1 MSEETMA
8 SYNKELEA
16 SFRKIEEGDIIEGTV
31 IGVTESEVILDLKY
45 YTEGI
50 IRLADYTED
59 PDFSI
64 KQDVAIGDTVSAEV
78 ISLDDGNGNILLS
91 RKQANDVLAW
101 DKLKEYMENGTDL
114 TVQIKGVVN
123 KGVIAYVEGIRGFI
137 PASKLSLS
145 YVENLE
151 DWLLKEIQVRVI
163 TADAEAHRL
172 VLSAREILKEKE
184 AEEDV
189 YKRQVLA
196 SPTCV
201 TFMSDALAWPAGVPS
216 LPDVLSWPCGCFR
229 SSSSMASGSSSG
241 GIGVSSAAARIT
253 APISFI
259 CSSVS
264 FSSSIP
270 TSSCST
276 CSSDNFFSYVSFNAF
291 SLFCTF
297 SLLILSFSSIC
308 TILLPILPEAPASAA
323 WNG

>member
-64 KQDVAIGDTVSAEV
+64 KQDVAIGDTVSAQV

-91 RKQANDVLAW
+91 RKQANDILAW
-101 DKLKEYMENGTDL
+101 DKLKEYMENSTNL

-163 TADAEAHRL
+163 TADVQEHRL

-184 AEEDV
+184 AEEKKALVSNVQVGLVTEGVVESVKDYGAFVRLSNGLTGLVHVSQISDKHIKNPRTVLNEGDTVKVKVIGIKDGKISLSMKALNDV
-189 YKRQVLA
+189 A
-196 SPTCV
+196 SQEIQEEAVEIPQAEEIG
-201 TFMSDALAWPAGVPS
+201 SNLGALLKG
-216 LPDVLSWPCGCFR
+216 FH
-229 SSSSMASGSSSG
+229 
-241 GIGVSSAAARIT
+241 
-253 APISFI
+253 F
-259 CSSVS
+259 
-264 FSSSIP
+264 
-270 TSSCST
+270 
-276 CSSDNFFSYVSFNAF
+276 
-291 SLFCTF
+291 
-297 SLLILSFSSIC
+297 
-308 TILLPILPEAPASAA
+308 E
-323 WNG
+323 

>member
-184 AEEDV
+184 AEEKKALVSNVQVGLVTEGVVESVKDYGAFVRLSNGLTGLVHVSQISDKHIKNPLTVLNEGDTVKVKVIGIKDGKISLSMKALNDV
-189 YKRQVLA
+189 A
-196 SPTCV
+196 SEEIQEEAVEIPQAEEIG
-201 TFMSDALAWPAGVPS
+201 SNLGALLKG
-216 LPDVLSWPCGCFR
+216 FH
-229 SSSSMASGSSSG
+229 
-241 GIGVSSAAARIT
+241 
-253 APISFI
+253 F
-259 CSSVS
+259 
-264 FSSSIP
+264 
-270 TSSCST
+270 
-276 CSSDNFFSYVSFNAF
+276 
-291 SLFCTF
+291 
-297 SLLILSFSSIC
+297 
-308 TILLPILPEAPASAA
+308 E
-323 WNG
+323 

>member
-114 TVQIKGVVN
+114 TVQTKGVVN

-184 AEEDV
+184 AEEKKALVSNVQVGLVTEGVVESVKDYGAFVRLSNGLTGLVHVSQISDKHIKNPRTVLNEGDTVKVKVIGIKDGKISLSMKALNDV
-189 YKRQVLA
+189 A
-196 SPTCV
+196 SEEIQEEAVEIPQAEEIG
-201 TFMSDALAWPAGVPS
+201 SNLGALLKG
-216 LPDVLSWPCGCFR
+216 FH
-229 SSSSMASGSSSG
+229 
-241 GIGVSSAAARIT
+241 
-253 APISFI
+253 F
-259 CSSVS
+259 
-264 FSSSIP
+264 
-270 TSSCST
+270 
-276 CSSDNFFSYVSFNAF
+276 
-291 SLFCTF
+291 
-297 SLLILSFSSIC
+297 
-308 TILLPILPEAPASAA
+308 E
-323 WNG
+323 

>member
-184 AEEDV
+184 AEEKKALVSNVQVGLVTEGVVESVKDYGAFVRLSNGLTGLVHVSQISDKHIKNPRTVLNEGDTVKVKVIGIKDGKISLSMKALNDV
-189 YKRQVLA
+189 A
-196 SPTCV
+196 SEEIQEEAVEIPQAEEIG
-201 TFMSDALAWPAGVPS
+201 SNLGALLKG
-216 LPDVLSWPCGCFR
+216 FH
-229 SSSSMASGSSSG
+229 
-241 GIGVSSAAARIT
+241 
-253 APISFI
+253 F
-259 CSSVS
+259 
-264 FSSSIP
+264 
-270 TSSCST
+270 
-276 CSSDNFFSYVSFNAF
+276 
-291 SLFCTF
+291 
-297 SLLILSFSSIC
+297 
-308 TILLPILPEAPASAA
+308 E
-323 WNG
+323 

>member
-184 AEEDV
+184 AEEKKALVSNVQVGLVTEGVVESVKDYGAFVRLSNGLTGLVHVSQISDKHIKNPRTVLNEGDTVKVKVIGIKDGKISLSMKALNDV
-189 YKRQVLA
+189 A
-196 SPTCV
+196 SEEIQEE
-201 TFMSDALAWPAGVPS
+201 ALE
-216 LPDVLSWPCGCFR
+216 
-229 SSSSMASGSSSG
+229 
-241 GIGVSSAAARIT
+241 
-253 APISFI
+253 
-259 CSSVS
+259 
-264 FSSSIP
+264 IP
-270 TSSCST
+270 Q
-276 CSSDNFFSYVSFNAF
+276 A
-291 SLFCTF
+291 
-297 SLLILSFSSIC
+297 
-308 TILLPILPEAPASAA
+308 E
-323 WNG
+323 

>member
-64 KQDVAIGDTVSAEV
+64 KQDVAIGDTVSAQV

-91 RKQANDVLAW
+91 RKQANDILAW

-163 TADAEAHRL
+163 TADAQEHRL
-172 VLSAREILKEKE
+172 VLSAREILKEK
-184 AEEDV
+184 AEEEKKALVSNVQVGLVTEGVVESVKDYGAFVRLSNGLTGLVHVSQISDKHIKNPRTVLNEGDTVKVKVIGIKDGKISLSMKALNDV
-189 YKRQVLA
+189 A
-196 SPTCV
+196 SEEIQEEAVEIPQAEEIG
-201 TFMSDALAWPAGVPS
+201 SNLGALLKG
-216 LPDVLSWPCGCFR
+216 FH
-229 SSSSMASGSSSG
+229 
-241 GIGVSSAAARIT
+241 
-253 APISFI
+253 F
-259 CSSVS
+259 
-264 FSSSIP
+264 
-270 TSSCST
+270 
-276 CSSDNFFSYVSFNAF
+276 
-291 SLFCTF
+291 
-297 SLLILSFSSIC
+297 
-308 TILLPILPEAPASAA
+308 E
-323 WNG
+323 

>member
-1 MSEETMA
+1 MA

-184 AEEDV
+184 AEEKKALVSNVQVGLVTEGVVESVKDYGAFVRLSNGLTGLVHVSQISDKHIKNPRTVLNEGDTVKVKVIGIKDGKISLSMKALNDV
-189 YKRQVLA
+189 A
-196 SPTCV
+196 SEEIQEEAVEIPQAEEIG
-201 TFMSDALAWPAGVPS
+201 SNLGALLKG
-216 LPDVLSWPCGCFR
+216 FH
-229 SSSSMASGSSSG
+229 
-241 GIGVSSAAARIT
+241 
-253 APISFI
+253 F
-259 CSSVS
+259 
-264 FSSSIP
+264 
-270 TSSCST
+270 
-276 CSSDNFFSYVSFNAF
+276 
-291 SLFCTF
+291 
-297 SLLILSFSSIC
+297 
-308 TILLPILPEAPASAA
+308 E
-323 WNG
+323 

>member
-101 DKLKEYMENGTDL
+101 DKLKEYMENGTNL

-163 TADAEAHRL
+163 TADAQEHRL
-172 VLSAREILKEKE
+172 VLSAREILKEK
-184 AEEDV
+184 AEEEKKALVSNVQVGLVTEGVVESVKDYGAFVRLSNGLTGLVHVSQISDKHIKNPRTVLNEGDTVKVKVIGIKDGKISLSMKALNDV
-189 YKRQVLA
+189 A
-196 SPTCV
+196 SEEIQEEAVKIPQAEEIG
-201 TFMSDALAWPAGVPS
+201 SNLGALLKG
-216 LPDVLSWPCGCFR
+216 FH
-229 SSSSMASGSSSG
+229 
-241 GIGVSSAAARIT
+241 
-253 APISFI
+253 F
-259 CSSVS
+259 
-264 FSSSIP
+264 
-270 TSSCST
+270 
-276 CSSDNFFSYVSFNAF
+276 
-291 SLFCTF
+291 
-297 SLLILSFSSIC
+297 
-308 TILLPILPEAPASAA
+308 E
-323 WNG
+323 

>member
-184 AEEDV
+184 AEEKKALVSNVQVGLVTEGVVESVKDYGAFVRLSNGLTGLVHVSQISDKHIKNPCTVLNEGDTVKVKVIGIKDGKISLSMKALNDV
-189 YKRQVLA
+189 A
-196 SPTCV
+196 SEEIQEEAVEIPQAEEIG
-201 TFMSDALAWPAGVPS
+201 SNLGALLKG
-216 LPDVLSWPCGCFR
+216 FH
-229 SSSSMASGSSSG
+229 
-241 GIGVSSAAARIT
+241 
-253 APISFI
+253 F
-259 CSSVS
+259 
-264 FSSSIP
+264 
-270 TSSCST
+270 
-276 CSSDNFFSYVSFNAF
+276 
-291 SLFCTF
+291 
-297 SLLILSFSSIC
+297 
-308 TILLPILPEAPASAA
+308 E
-323 WNG
+323 

>member
-184 AEEDV
+184 AEEKKALV
-189 YKRQVLA
+189 SNVQVGL
-196 SPTCV
+196 V
-201 TFMSDALAWPAGVPS
+201 TEGVVESVKDYGAFVRLSNGLTGLVHVSQISDKHIKNPAP
-216 LPDVLSWPCGCFR
+216 F
-229 SSSSMASGSSSG
+229 
-241 GIGVSSAAARIT
+241 
-253 APISFI
+253 
-259 CSSVS
+259 
-264 FSSSIP
+264 
-270 TSSCST
+270 
-276 CSSDNFFSYVSFNAF
+276 
-291 SLFCTF
+291 
-297 SLLILSFSSIC
+297 
-308 TILLPILPEAPASAA
+308 
-323 WNG
+323 

>member
-114 TVQIKGVVN
+114 TVQIKGVIN

-184 AEEDV
+184 AEEKKALVSNVQVGLVTEGVVESVKDYGAFVRLSNGLTGLVHVSQISDKHIKNPRTVLNEGDTVKVKVIGIKDGKISLSMKALNDV
-189 YKRQVLA
+189 A
-196 SPTCV
+196 SEEIQEEAVEIPQAEEIG
-201 TFMSDALAWPAGVPS
+201 SNLGALLKG
-216 LPDVLSWPCGCFR
+216 FH
-229 SSSSMASGSSSG
+229 
-241 GIGVSSAAARIT
+241 
-253 APISFI
+253 F
-259 CSSVS
+259 
-264 FSSSIP
+264 
-270 TSSCST
+270 
-276 CSSDNFFSYVSFNAF
+276 
-291 SLFCTF
+291 
-297 SLLILSFSSIC
+297 
-308 TILLPILPEAPASAA
+308 E
-323 WNG
+323 

>member
-172 VLSAREILKEKE
+172 VLSAREILKEK
-184 AEEDV
+184 AEEEKKALVSNVQVGLVTEGVVESVKDYGAFVRLSNGLTGLVHVSQISDKHIKNPRTVLNEGDTVKVKVIGIKDGKISLSMKALNDV
-189 YKRQVLA
+189 A
-196 SPTCV
+196 SEEIQEEAVEIPQAEEIG
-201 TFMSDALAWPAGVPS
+201 SNLGALLKG
-216 LPDVLSWPCGCFR
+216 FH
-229 SSSSMASGSSSG
+229 
-241 GIGVSSAAARIT
+241 
-253 APISFI
+253 F
-259 CSSVS
+259 
-264 FSSSIP
+264 
-270 TSSCST
+270 
-276 CSSDNFFSYVSFNAF
+276 
-291 SLFCTF
+291 
-297 SLLILSFSSIC
+297 
-308 TILLPILPEAPASAA
+308 E
-323 WNG
+323 

>member
-101 DKLKEYMENGTDL
+101 DKLKEYMENGTNL

-184 AEEDV
+184 AEEKKALVSNVQVGLVTEGVVESVKDYGAFVRLSNGLTGLVHVSQISDKHIKNPRTVLNEGDTVKVKVIGIKDGKISLSMKALNDV
-189 YKRQVLA
+189 A
-196 SPTCV
+196 SEEIQEEAVEIPQAEEIG
-201 TFMSDALAWPAGVPS
+201 SNLGALLKG
-216 LPDVLSWPCGCFR
+216 FH
-229 SSSSMASGSSSG
+229 
-241 GIGVSSAAARIT
+241 
-253 APISFI
+253 F
-259 CSSVS
+259 
-264 FSSSIP
+264 
-270 TSSCST
+270 
-276 CSSDNFFSYVSFNAF
+276 
-291 SLFCTF
+291 
-297 SLLILSFSSIC
+297 
-308 TILLPILPEAPASAA
+308 E
-323 WNG
+323 

>member
-184 AEEDV
+184 AEEKKALVSNVQVGLVTEGVVESVKDYGAFVRLSNGLTGLVHVSQISDKHIKNPRTVLNEGDTVKVKVIGIKDGKISLSMKALNDV
-189 YKRQVLA
+189 VSEEIQEEAVEIPQAEEIGSNLG
-196 SPTCV
+196 
-201 TFMSDALAWPAGVPS
+201 ALLKG
-216 LPDVLSWPCGCFR
+216 FH
-229 SSSSMASGSSSG
+229 
-241 GIGVSSAAARIT
+241 
-253 APISFI
+253 F
-259 CSSVS
+259 
-264 FSSSIP
+264 
-270 TSSCST
+270 
-276 CSSDNFFSYVSFNAF
+276 
-291 SLFCTF
+291 
-297 SLLILSFSSIC
+297 
-308 TILLPILPEAPASAA
+308 E
-323 WNG
+323 

>member
-184 AEEDV
+184 AEEKKARVSNVQVGLVTEGVVESVKDYGAFVRLSNGLTGLVHVSQISDKHIKNPRTVLNEGDTVKVKVIGIKDGKISLSMKALNDV
-189 YKRQVLA
+189 A
-196 SPTCV
+196 SEEIQEEAVEIPQAEEIG
-201 TFMSDALAWPAGVPS
+201 SNLGALLKG
-216 LPDVLSWPCGCFR
+216 FH
-229 SSSSMASGSSSG
+229 
-241 GIGVSSAAARIT
+241 
-253 APISFI
+253 F
-259 CSSVS
+259 
-264 FSSSIP
+264 
-270 TSSCST
+270 
-276 CSSDNFFSYVSFNAF
+276 
-291 SLFCTF
+291 
-297 SLLILSFSSIC
+297 
-308 TILLPILPEAPASAA
+308 E
-323 WNG
+323 

>member
-101 DKLKEYMENGTDL
+101 DKLKEYMENSTNL

-163 TADAEAHRL
+163 TADAQEHRL

-184 AEEDV
+184 AEEKKALVSNVQVGLVTEGVVESVKDYGAFVRLSNGLTGLVHVSQISDKHIKNPRTVLNEGDTVKVKVIGIKDGKISLSMKALNDV
-189 YKRQVLA
+189 A
-196 SPTCV
+196 SEEIQEEAVEIPQAEEIG
-201 TFMSDALAWPAGVPS
+201 SNLGALLKG
-216 LPDVLSWPCGCFR
+216 FH
-229 SSSSMASGSSSG
+229 
-241 GIGVSSAAARIT
+241 
-253 APISFI
+253 F
-259 CSSVS
+259 
-264 FSSSIP
+264 
-270 TSSCST
+270 
-276 CSSDNFFSYVSFNAF
+276 
-291 SLFCTF
+291 
-297 SLLILSFSSIC
+297 
-308 TILLPILPEAPASAA
+308 E
-323 WNG
+323 

>member
-64 KQDVAIGDTVSAEV
+64 KQDVAIGDTVSAQV

-91 RKQANDVLAW
+91 RKQANDILAW
-101 DKLKEYMENGTDL
+101 DKLKEYMENSTNL

-163 TADAEAHRL
+163 TADVQEHRL

-184 AEEDV
+184 AEEKKALVSNVQVGLVTEGVVESVKDYGAFVRLSNGLTGLVHVSQISDKHIKNPRTVLNEGDTVKVKVIGIKDGKISLSMKALNDV
-189 YKRQVLA
+189 A
-196 SPTCV
+196 SEEIQEEAVEIPQAEEIG
-201 TFMSDALAWPAGVPS
+201 SNLGALLKG
-216 LPDVLSWPCGCFR
+216 FH
-229 SSSSMASGSSSG
+229 
-241 GIGVSSAAARIT
+241 
-253 APISFI
+253 F
-259 CSSVS
+259 
-264 FSSSIP
+264 
-270 TSSCST
+270 
-276 CSSDNFFSYVSFNAF
+276 
-291 SLFCTF
+291 
-297 SLLILSFSSIC
+297 
-308 TILLPILPEAPASAA
+308 E
-323 WNG
+323 

>member
-91 RKQANDVLAW
+91 RKQANGVLAW

-184 AEEDV
+184 AEEKKALVSNVQVGLVTEGVVESVKDYGAFVRLSNGLTGLVHVSQISDKHIKNPRTVLNEGDTVKVKVIGIKDGKISLSMKALNDV
-189 YKRQVLA
+189 A
-196 SPTCV
+196 SEEIQEEAVEIPQAEEIG
-201 TFMSDALAWPAGVPS
+201 SNLGALLKG
-216 LPDVLSWPCGCFR
+216 FH
-229 SSSSMASGSSSG
+229 
-241 GIGVSSAAARIT
+241 
-253 APISFI
+253 F
-259 CSSVS
+259 
-264 FSSSIP
+264 
-270 TSSCST
+270 
-276 CSSDNFFSYVSFNAF
+276 
-291 SLFCTF
+291 
-297 SLLILSFSSIC
+297 
-308 TILLPILPEAPASAA
+308 E
-323 WNG
+323 

>member
-91 RKQANDVLAW
+91 RKQANDLLAW
-101 DKLKEYMENGTDL
+101 DKLKEYMENGTD
-114 TVQIKGVVN
+114 
-123 KGVIAYVEGIRGFI
+123 

-163 TADAEAHRL
+163 TADAQEHRL

-184 AEEDV
+184 AEEKKALVSNVQVGLVTEGVVESVKDYGAFVRLSNGLTGLVHVSQISDKHIKNPRTVLNEGDTVKVKVIGIKDGKISLSMKALNDV
-189 YKRQVLA
+189 A
-196 SPTCV
+196 SEEIQEEAVEIPQAEEIG
-201 TFMSDALAWPAGVPS
+201 SNLGALLKG
-216 LPDVLSWPCGCFR
+216 FH
-229 SSSSMASGSSSG
+229 
-241 GIGVSSAAARIT
+241 
-253 APISFI
+253 F
-259 CSSVS
+259 
-264 FSSSIP
+264 
-270 TSSCST
+270 
-276 CSSDNFFSYVSFNAF
+276 
-291 SLFCTF
+291 
-297 SLLILSFSSIC
+297 
-308 TILLPILPEAPASAA
+308 E
-323 WNG
+323 

>member
-151 DWLLKEIQVRVI
+151 DWLLKEIQVHVI
-163 TADAEAHRL
+163 TADAQEHRL

-184 AEEDV
+184 AEEKKALVSNVQVGLVTEGVVESVKDYGAFVRLSNGLTGLVHVSQISDKHIKNPRTVLNEGDTVKVKVIGIKDGKISLSMKALNDV
-189 YKRQVLA
+189 A
-196 SPTCV
+196 SEEIQEEAVEIPQAEEIG
-201 TFMSDALAWPAGVPS
+201 SNLGALLKG
-216 LPDVLSWPCGCFR
+216 FH
-229 SSSSMASGSSSG
+229 
-241 GIGVSSAAARIT
+241 
-253 APISFI
+253 F
-259 CSSVS
+259 
-264 FSSSIP
+264 
-270 TSSCST
+270 
-276 CSSDNFFSYVSFNAF
+276 
-291 SLFCTF
+291 
-297 SLLILSFSSIC
+297 
-308 TILLPILPEAPASAA
+308 E
-323 WNG
+323 

>member
-8 SYNKELEA
+8 FYNKELEA

-184 AEEDV
+184 AEEKKALVSNVQVGLVTEGVVESVKDYGAFVRLSNGLTGLVHVSQISDKHIKNPRTVLNEGDTVKVKVIGIKDGKISLSMKALNDV
-189 YKRQVLA
+189 A
-196 SPTCV
+196 SEEIQEEAVEIPQAEEIG
-201 TFMSDALAWPAGVPS
+201 SNLGALLKG
-216 LPDVLSWPCGCFR
+216 FH
-229 SSSSMASGSSSG
+229 
-241 GIGVSSAAARIT
+241 
-253 APISFI
+253 F
-259 CSSVS
+259 
-264 FSSSIP
+264 
-270 TSSCST
+270 
-276 CSSDNFFSYVSFNAF
+276 
-291 SLFCTF
+291 
-297 SLLILSFSSIC
+297 
-308 TILLPILPEAPASAA
+308 E
-323 WNG
+323 

>member
-123 KGVIAYVEGIRGFI
+123 KGGIAYVEGIRGFI

-184 AEEDV
+184 AEEKKALVSNVQVGLVTEGVVESVKDYGAFVRLSNGLTGLVHVSQISDKHIKNPRTVLNEGDTVKVKVIGIKDGKISLSMKALNDV
-189 YKRQVLA
+189 A
-196 SPTCV
+196 SEEIQEEAVEIPQAEEIG
-201 TFMSDALAWPAGVPS
+201 SNLGALLKG
-216 LPDVLSWPCGCFR
+216 FH
-229 SSSSMASGSSSG
+229 
-241 GIGVSSAAARIT
+241 
-253 APISFI
+253 F
-259 CSSVS
+259 
-264 FSSSIP
+264 
-270 TSSCST
+270 
-276 CSSDNFFSYVSFNAF
+276 
-291 SLFCTF
+291 
-297 SLLILSFSSIC
+297 
-308 TILLPILPEAPASAA
+308 E
-323 WNG
+323 

>member
-64 KQDVAIGDTVSAEV
+64 KQDVAIGDTVSAQV

-91 RKQANDVLAW
+91 RKQANDILAW
-101 DKLKEYMENGTDL
+101 DKLKEYMENSTNL

-163 TADAEAHRL
+163 TADAQEHRL

-184 AEEDV
+184 AEEKKALVSNVQVGLVTEGVVESVKDYGAFVRLSNGLTGLVHVSQISDKHIKNPRTVLNEGDTVKVKVIGIKDGKISLSMKALNDV
-189 YKRQVLA
+189 A
-196 SPTCV
+196 SEEIQEEAVEIPQAEEIG
-201 TFMSDALAWPAGVPS
+201 SNLGALLKGFHFEYAY
-216 LPDVLSWPCGCFR
+216 R
-229 SSSSMASGSSSG
+229 
-241 GIGVSSAAARIT
+241 T
-253 APISFI
+253 K
-259 CSSVS
+259 
-264 FSSSIP
+264 
-270 TSSCST
+270 
-276 CSSDNFFSYVSFNAF
+276 
-291 SLFCTF
+291 
-297 SLLILSFSSIC
+297 
-308 TILLPILPEAPASAA
+308 
-323 WNG
+323 

>member
-101 DKLKEYMENGTDL
+101 DKLKEYMDNGTNL

-163 TADAEAHRL
+163 TADVEAHRL

-184 AEEDV
+184 AEEKKALVSNVQVGLVTEGVVESVKDYGAFVRLSNGLTGLVHVSQISDKHIKNPRTVLNEGDTVKVKVIGIKDGKLSLSMKALNDV
-189 YKRQVLA
+189 A
-196 SPTCV
+196 SEEIQEEAV
-201 TFMSDALAWPAGVPS
+201 E
-216 LPDVLSWPCGCFR
+216 
-229 SSSSMASGSSSG
+229 
-241 GIGVSSAAARIT
+241 I
-253 APISFI
+253 
-259 CSSVS
+259 
-264 FSSSIP
+264 
-270 TSSCST
+270 
-276 CSSDNFFSYVSFNAF
+276 
-291 SLFCTF
+291 
-297 SLLILSFSSIC
+297 
-308 TILLPILPEAPASAA
+308 PEAEEIGSNLGALLK
-323 WNG
+323 GFHFE

>member
-163 TADAEAHRL
+163 TADSQEHRL

-184 AEEDV
+184 AEEKKALVSNVQVGLVTEGVVESVKDYGAFVRLSNGLTGLVHVSQISDKHIKNPRTVLNEGDTVKVKVIGIKDGKISLSMKALNDV
-189 YKRQVLA
+189 A
-196 SPTCV
+196 SEEIQEEAVEIPQAEEIG
-201 TFMSDALAWPAGVPS
+201 SNLGALLKG
-216 LPDVLSWPCGCFR
+216 FH
-229 SSSSMASGSSSG
+229 
-241 GIGVSSAAARIT
+241 
-253 APISFI
+253 F
-259 CSSVS
+259 
-264 FSSSIP
+264 
-270 TSSCST
+270 
-276 CSSDNFFSYVSFNAF
+276 
-291 SLFCTF
+291 
-297 SLLILSFSSIC
+297 
-308 TILLPILPEAPASAA
+308 E
-323 WNG
+323 

>member
-59 PDFSI
+59 PAFSL
-64 KQDVAIGDTVSAEV
+64 KQDVAIGDTVSAQV

-91 RKQANDVLAW
+91 RKQANDILAW

-184 AEEDV
+184 AEEKKALVSNVQVGLVTEGVVESVKDYGAFVRLSNGLTGLVHVSQISDKHIKNPRTVLNEGDTVKVKVIGIKDGKISLSMKALNDV
-189 YKRQVLA
+189 A
-196 SPTCV
+196 SEEIQEEAVEIPQAEEIG
-201 TFMSDALAWPAGVPS
+201 SNLGALLKG
-216 LPDVLSWPCGCFR
+216 FH
-229 SSSSMASGSSSG
+229 
-241 GIGVSSAAARIT
+241 
-253 APISFI
+253 F
-259 CSSVS
+259 
-264 FSSSIP
+264 
-270 TSSCST
+270 
-276 CSSDNFFSYVSFNAF
+276 
-291 SLFCTF
+291 
-297 SLLILSFSSIC
+297 
-308 TILLPILPEAPASAA
+308 E
-323 WNG
+323 

>member
-91 RKQANDVLAW
+91 RKQANDVLVW

-123 KGVIAYVEGIRGFI
+123 KGVIAYAEGIRGFI

-184 AEEDV
+184 AEEKKALVSNVQVGLVTEGVVESVKDYGAFVRLSNGLTGLVHVSQISDKHIKNPRTVLNEGDTVKVKVIGIKDGKISLSMKALNDV
-189 YKRQVLA
+189 A
-196 SPTCV
+196 SEEIQEEAVEIPQAEEIG
-201 TFMSDALAWPAGVPS
+201 SNLGALLKG
-216 LPDVLSWPCGCFR
+216 FH
-229 SSSSMASGSSSG
+229 
-241 GIGVSSAAARIT
+241 
-253 APISFI
+253 F
-259 CSSVS
+259 
-264 FSSSIP
+264 
-270 TSSCST
+270 
-276 CSSDNFFSYVSFNAF
+276 
-291 SLFCTF
+291 
-297 SLLILSFSSIC
+297 
-308 TILLPILPEAPASAA
+308 E
-323 WNG
+323 

>member
-163 TADAEAHRL
+163 TADAQEHRL

-184 AEEDV
+184 AEEKKALVSNVQVGLVTEGVVESVKDYGAFVRLSNGLTGLVHVSQISDKHIKNPRTVLNEGDTVKVKVIGIKDGKISLSMKALNDV
-189 YKRQVLA
+189 A
-196 SPTCV
+196 SEEIQEEAVEIPQAEEIG
-201 TFMSDALAWPAGVPS
+201 SNLGALLKG
-216 LPDVLSWPCGCFR
+216 FH
-229 SSSSMASGSSSG
+229 
-241 GIGVSSAAARIT
+241 
-253 APISFI
+253 F
-259 CSSVS
+259 
-264 FSSSIP
+264 
-270 TSSCST
+270 
-276 CSSDNFFSYVSFNAF
+276 
-291 SLFCTF
+291 
-297 SLLILSFSSIC
+297 
-308 TILLPILPEAPASAA
+308 E
-323 WNG
+323 

>member
-184 AEEDV
+184 AEEKKALVSNVQVGLVTEGVVESVKDYGAFVRLSNGLTGLVHVSQISDKHIKNPRTVLNEGDTVKVKVIGIKDGKISLSMKALNDV
-189 YKRQVLA
+189 A
-196 SPTCV
+196 SKEIQEEAVEIPQAEEIG
-201 TFMSDALAWPAGVPS
+201 SNLGALLKG
-216 LPDVLSWPCGCFR
+216 FH
-229 SSSSMASGSSSG
+229 
-241 GIGVSSAAARIT
+241 
-253 APISFI
+253 F
-259 CSSVS
+259 
-264 FSSSIP
+264 
-270 TSSCST
+270 
-276 CSSDNFFSYVSFNAF
+276 
-291 SLFCTF
+291 
-297 SLLILSFSSIC
+297 
-308 TILLPILPEAPASAA
+308 E
-323 WNG
+323 

>member
-64 KQDVAIGDTVSAEV
+64 KQDVAIGDTVSAQV

-91 RKQANDVLAW
+91 RKQANDILAW

-172 VLSAREILKEKE
+172 VLSAREILKQKE
-184 AEEDV
+184 AEEKKALVSNVQVGLVTEGVVESVKDYGAFVRLSNGLTGLVHVSQISDKHIKNPRTVLNEGDTVKVKVIGIKDGKISLSMKALNDV
-189 YKRQVLA
+189 A
-196 SPTCV
+196 SEEIQEEAVEIPQAEEIG
-201 TFMSDALAWPAGVPS
+201 SNLGALLKG
-216 LPDVLSWPCGCFR
+216 FH
-229 SSSSMASGSSSG
+229 
-241 GIGVSSAAARIT
+241 
-253 APISFI
+253 F
-259 CSSVS
+259 
-264 FSSSIP
+264 
-270 TSSCST
+270 
-276 CSSDNFFSYVSFNAF
+276 
-291 SLFCTF
+291 
-297 SLLILSFSSIC
+297 
-308 TILLPILPEAPASAA
+308 E
-323 WNG
+323 

>member
-64 KQDVAIGDTVSAEV
+64 KQDVAIGDTVSAQV

-184 AEEDV
+184 AEEKKALVSNVQVGLVTEGVVESVKDYGAFVRLSNGLTGLVHVSQISDKHIKNPRTVLNEGDTVKVKVIGIKDGKISLSMKALNDV
-189 YKRQVLA
+189 A
-196 SPTCV
+196 SEEIQEEAVEIPQAEEIG
-201 TFMSDALAWPAGVPS
+201 SNLGALLKG
-216 LPDVLSWPCGCFR
+216 FH
-229 SSSSMASGSSSG
+229 
-241 GIGVSSAAARIT
+241 
-253 APISFI
+253 F
-259 CSSVS
+259 
-264 FSSSIP
+264 
-270 TSSCST
+270 
-276 CSSDNFFSYVSFNAF
+276 
-291 SLFCTF
+291 
-297 SLLILSFSSIC
+297 
-308 TILLPILPEAPASAA
+308 E
-323 WNG
+323 

>member
-31 IGVTESEVILDLKY
+31 IGITESEVILDLKY

-64 KQDVAIGDTVSAEV
+64 KQDVAIGDTVSAQV

-184 AEEDV
+184 AEEKKALVSNVQVGLVTEGVVESVKDYGAFVRLSNGLTGLVHVSQISDKHIKNPRTVLNEGDTVKVKVIGIKDGKISLSMKALNDV
-189 YKRQVLA
+189 A
-196 SPTCV
+196 SEEIQEEAVEIPQAEEIG
-201 TFMSDALAWPAGVPS
+201 SNLGALLKG
-216 LPDVLSWPCGCFR
+216 FH
-229 SSSSMASGSSSG
+229 
-241 GIGVSSAAARIT
+241 
-253 APISFI
+253 F
-259 CSSVS
+259 
-264 FSSSIP
+264 
-270 TSSCST
+270 
-276 CSSDNFFSYVSFNAF
+276 
-291 SLFCTF
+291 
-297 SLLILSFSSIC
+297 
-308 TILLPILPEAPASAA
+308 E
-323 WNG
+323 

>member
-64 KQDVAIGDTVSAEV
+64 KQDVAIGDTVSAQV

-91 RKQANDVLAW
+91 RKQANDILAW

-184 AEEDV
+184 AEEKKALVSNVQVGLVTEGVVESVKDYGAFVRLSNGLTGLVHVSQISDKHIKNPRTVLNEGDTVKVKVIGIKDGKISLSMKALNDV
-189 YKRQVLA
+189 A
-196 SPTCV
+196 SEEIQEEAVEIPQAEEIG
-201 TFMSDALAWPAGVPS
+201 SNLGALLKG
-216 LPDVLSWPCGCFR
+216 FH
-229 SSSSMASGSSSG
+229 
-241 GIGVSSAAARIT
+241 
-253 APISFI
+253 FK
-259 CSSVS
+259 
-264 FSSSIP
+264 
-270 TSSCST
+270 
-276 CSSDNFFSYVSFNAF
+276 
-291 SLFCTF
+291 
-297 SLLILSFSSIC
+297 
-308 TILLPILPEAPASAA
+308 
-323 WNG
+323 

>member
-184 AEEDV
+184 AEEKKALVSNVQVGLVTEGVVESVKDYGAFVRLSNGLTGLVHVSQISDTHIKNPRTVLNEGDTVKVKVIGIKDGKISLSMKALNDV
-189 YKRQVLA
+189 A
-196 SPTCV
+196 SEEIQEEAVEIPQAEEIG
-201 TFMSDALAWPAGVPS
+201 SNLGALLKG
-216 LPDVLSWPCGCFR
+216 FH
-229 SSSSMASGSSSG
+229 
-241 GIGVSSAAARIT
+241 
-253 APISFI
+253 F
-259 CSSVS
+259 
-264 FSSSIP
+264 
-270 TSSCST
+270 
-276 CSSDNFFSYVSFNAF
+276 
-291 SLFCTF
+291 
-297 SLLILSFSSIC
+297 
-308 TILLPILPEAPASAA
+308 E
-323 WNG
+323 

>member
-64 KQDVAIGDTVSAEV
+64 KQDVAIGDTVSAQV

-91 RKQANDVLAW
+91 RKQANDILAW
-101 DKLKEYMENGTDL
+101 DKLKEYMENGTNL

-184 AEEDV
+184 AEEKKALVSNVQVGLVTEGVVESVKDYGAFVRLSNGLTGLVHVSQISDKHIKNPRTVLNEGDTVKVKVIGIKDGKISLSMKALNDV
-189 YKRQVLA
+189 A
-196 SPTCV
+196 SEEIQEEAVEIPQAEEIG
-201 TFMSDALAWPAGVPS
+201 SNLGALLKG
-216 LPDVLSWPCGCFR
+216 FH
-229 SSSSMASGSSSG
+229 
-241 GIGVSSAAARIT
+241 
-253 APISFI
+253 F
-259 CSSVS
+259 
-264 FSSSIP
+264 
-270 TSSCST
+270 
-276 CSSDNFFSYVSFNAF
+276 
-291 SLFCTF
+291 
-297 SLLILSFSSIC
+297 
-308 TILLPILPEAPASAA
+308 E
-323 WNG
+323 